1 MNNKNSNFKTSG
13 LIPVL
18 FAFLGNLFICC
29 IKFFGFFIS
38 GSSALFSEAV
48 HSLADTSN
56 QFLLVIGIR
65 KSVKQ
70 ADDKY
75 NYGYGR
81 ERFVWALIS
90 ACGIFFVGC
99 GITVYHGLNILMHPE
114 SIKLNNIIFY
124 ILIASFIIESITF
137 YIAYRHLRKQSHEKK
152 WSKILKYGDPTTL
165 AVLYEDGLAVLGV
178 LIALLGIMM
187 SHLTGKIYWDAI
199 SSIIIGLMLGV
210 MAIILIAK
218 NRNYLLTKSIPDDMR
233 ERVIE
238 ILEME
243 PTIEKVL
250 DFKSSVVDIN
260 KYLIKCDIEFNAAA
274 LMKYLDQHDF
284 LDHEYEK
291 VKDDYNEFMKFCVDF
306 MDRVPR
312 MVGREI
318 DKIEKKIKD
327 EFPEIVFI
335 DIEIN

>member
-1 MNNKNSNFKTSG
+1 MNRLKKFLKISG
-13 LIPVL
+13 SLPVFL
-18 FAFLGNLFICC
+18 AFIGNIFICA
-29 IKFFGFFIS
+29 IKFFGWFIS

-56 QFLLVIGIR
+56 QFLLLIGIR
-65 KSVKQ
+65 KSAKQ
-70 ADDKY
+70 ADNDF

-81 ERFVWALIS
+81 ERFIWALIS

-99 GITVYHGLNILMHPE
+99 VVTVYHGLI
-114 SIKLNNIIFY
+114 
-124 ILIASFIIESITF
+124 ILINPEPISLNFSTFCILLIALVVEASTF
-137 YIAYRHLRKQSHEKK
+137 LVAYKHLRQQNPTAKLSEM
-152 WSKILKYGDPTTL
+152 LEDGDPTTL

-178 LIALLGIMM
+178 LVALIGIVL
-187 SHLTGKIYWDAI
+187 SYFTGSSLWDAL

-210 MAIILIAK
+210 MAIFLIAK
-218 NRNYLLTKSIPDDMR
+218 NRNYLLTKSIPDEIK

-243 PTIEKVL
+243 PTVEKVL

-274 LMKYLDQHDF
+274 LMKHLDQHDF
-284 LDHEYEK
+284 LDHEYEN

-312 MVGREI
+312 MVGKEI

-327 EFPEIVFI
+327 EFPQIVFI

>member
-1 MNNKNSNFKTSG
+1 LVAYKHLKKDGGTK
-13 LIPVL
+13 
-18 FAFLGNLFICC
+18 
-29 IKFFGFFIS
+29 KF
-38 GSSALFSEAV
+38 
-48 HSLADTSN
+48 
-56 QFLLVIGIR
+56 
-65 KSVKQ
+65 
-70 ADDKY
+70 Y
-75 NYGYGR
+75 
-81 ERFVWALIS
+81 
-90 ACGIFFVGC
+90 
-99 GITVYHGLNILMHPE
+99 NIL
-114 SIKLNNIIFY
+114 KD
-124 ILIASFIIESITF
+124 
-137 YIAYRHLRKQSHEKK
+137 
-152 WSKILKYGDPTTL
+152 GDPTTL

-178 LIALLGIMM
+178 LVALSGIFL
-187 SHLTGKIYWDAI
+187 SYLTGNNIWDAL

-210 MAIILIAK
+210 MAIFLIAK
-218 NRNYLLTKSIPDDMR
+218 NRNYLLTKSIPDEIK

-274 LMKYLDQHDF
+274 LMKYLDQHNF
-284 LDHEYEK
+284 LDNEYEK

-312 MVGREI
+312 MVGKEI

-327 EFPEIVFI
+327 EFPQIVFI